1 MRFVYDFGLVMYRM
15 TVWLAAAMNDRAR
28 DFIVQ
33 RKNALLK
40 LETTFKRPDGK
51 LVWIHLASFG
61 ELEQAKPLI
70 DAIKYENKSIH
81 TILTFFSPSGYRQGI
96 KDANLDYV
104 YYLPFDTSHNA
115 KKFLTLVKPDL
126 ALFIKYDLWYHYLSA
141 LEKSQ
146 VPTYL
151 VAGIFRKGQFY
162 FKPYGRFF
170 KKALKAF
177 HHFFVQDAK
186 SQLLLED
193 IGFNNSLVL
202 GDSRFDRVN
211 EISKGSSE
219 LGDIKAFKSDKPC
232 IVAGSVW
239 PSDMHYLKP
248 LIDKYRSEVCFI
260 IVPHV
265 IDEEV
270 SSGFGIADACFYT
283 FYDFSNIQISNVLII
298 DEIGLL
304 SRIYAY
310 ADLAIVGGAFRGAVH
325 NVLEPAAFGL
335 PILIGENKSNEKFNE
350 VKQLRKLGGL
360 ETYSSFDELNLKVTK
375 LLKDGVLRK
384 EVGGISRK
392 FVADGAGAS
401 EKMMNH
407 IKHWL

>member
-1 MRFVYDFGLVMYRM
+1 MRYVYDFGLMLYRLA
-15 TVWLAAAMNDRAR
+15 VWLTAIVNDRAQ
-28 DFIVQ
+28 DFIAQ
-33 RKNALLK
+33 RKKALLK

-51 LVWIHLASFG
+51 LIWVHVASLG
-61 ELEQAKPLI
+61 EFEQAKPLI
-70 DAIKYENKSIH
+70 TAIKSENQSIKV
-81 TILTFFSPSGYRQGI
+81 IVTFFSPSGYSQAI
-96 KDANLDYV
+96 KNTNLDFV
-104 YYLPFDTSHNA
+104 YYLPFDSSQNG

-126 ALFIKYDLWYHYLSA
+126 ALFIKYDLWYHYLCA

-151 VAGIFRKGQFY
+151 VAGIFRKDQFY

-177 HHFFVQDAK
+177 HHFFVQDMK
-186 SQLLLED
+186 SQQLLKEL
-193 IGFNNSLVL
+193 GFNNTLVL
-202 GDSRFDRVN
+202 GDTRFDRVN
-211 EISKGSSE
+211 EISKGSPE
-219 LGDIKAFKSDKPC
+219 LGNIKAFKSDKAC
-232 IVAGSVW
+232 TVAGSVW
-239 PSDMHYLKP
+239 PSDMQYLKP
-248 LIDKYRSEVCFI
+248 LIDKYRNEVCFI

-270 SSGFGIADACFYT
+270 RRGFGITDPCFYSSH
-283 FYDFSNIQISNVLII
+283 DFSKNHVSNVLII

-310 ADLAIVGGAFRGAVH
+310 ADLALVGGAFRGAVH

-350 VKQLRKLGGL
+350 VIQLQQLGGL
-360 ETYSSFDELNLKVTK
+360 ETYSSFNELDQKITRLLSDE
-375 LLKDGVLRK
+375 GLRK

-392 FVADGAGAS
+392 FVADGAGAT